1 MLDRYLLAGVA
12 GLIGLAAP
20 ASAQMP
26 WFDAGNQ
33 AMIQHQGDLLEQQTA
48 PDNGGGTSAE
58 RPKAASGAAA
68 NLLAACQARAKAQLR
83 PEYDKR
89 LKAQG
94 QAAAD
99 AWLRQAAS
107 AAGRWAGERV
117 KAGKSC

>member
-12 GLIGLAAP
+12 GLIGLAVP

-48 PDNGGGTSAE
+48 PNNGGTSAE
-58 RPKAASGAAA
+58 RPRAPSGNAAT
-68 NLLAACQARAKAQLR
+68 LLAACQARAKAQLR
-83 PEYDKR
+83 PEYDRR

-107 AAGRWAGERV
+107 SAGRWAGERV